1 MSRWPT
7 LVGKLLTI
15 HSLLRDIE
23 VPWDHSDSNVLVV
36 DWHAAPVVREDAQKV
51 IMKHHII
58 PACEIQSLGQSHP
71 CWDLGILGVPIFSAW
86 PECQGNTDAQQRSA
100 LQTLA

>member
-71 CWDLGILGVPIFSAW
+71 CWDLGIL
-86 PECQGNTDAQQRSA
+86 EYRSFLHGQNA
-100 LQTLA
+100 RAIQMHNRGLLCKL